1 MSRELLAMALD
12 ALDDPS
18 TFHKTFNARAAL
30 RAALAAPEPE
40 PVAWEGAEEW
50 EQLAWHLCAD
60 ENGEDACNE
69 LIWEGGPIKEPW
81 GERWLMYE
89 DEAKRMIALVRKY
102 AAPVP
107 LTDSELAK
115 IAVEDEFLLYC
126 DQDSFNEIARA
137 IELAHGI
144 TGGKP

>member
-1 MSRELLAMALD
+1 MSRELLQQ
-12 ALDDPS
+12 
-18 TFHKTFNARAAL
+18 
-30 RAALAAPEPE
+30 APEPE

-81 GERWLMYE
+81 GERWLKYE

-137 IELAHGI
+137 IEAAHGI
-144 TGGKP
+144 TGASK